1 VVGYSEFKRKEN
13 GVSGPCLGPNN
24 PLIISCFNPPW
35 EGKSKFYCT
44 LVSLLQSLWGH
55 FYLTIPFYW
64 ETERLIYEPFIR
76 FLKKKNTI
84 HKKKIVGLLKIL
96 TGKKT

>member
-35 EGKSKFYCT
+35 EGNQDSILVYLKFCGNLVDKCT
-44 LVSLLQSLWGH
+44 I
-55 FYLTIPFYW
+55 F
-64 ETERLIYEPFIR
+64 R
-76 FLKKKNTI
+76 FLHFRYNF
-84 HKKKIVGLLKIL
+84 VVLLSGQKQPTHQLYSHFNI
-96 TGKKT
+96 TNFINEFISWFHR